1 MRVFFKFYYIFHS
14 ILGNKYAGYSENK
27 HPTGTQLA
35 HLFLLSIIYVSFI
48 SLGLPDGV
56 MGVAWPAVRLDM
68 GQPLAA
74 VGIFTI
80 VGTICA
86 AVSSY
91 FAGAIV
97 KRVGTGAVVAASCLM
112 TALALV
118 GYGFAPSFVWLVALS
133 IPMGIGAGAV
143 DTSLNHFVAAHYSS
157 RHMNWLH
164 GFWGVGATLGPLIMS
179 WSVTTPTGWTMG
191 THTIGLLQLGLA
203 LALFLT
209 LSLWA
214 REKATHAEDASAQ
227 SDQNVII
234 AIKPHNPLAT
244 WLAPTC
250 FLFYVSAEMGTGLW
264 AASILATDRGMPLA
278 QAGVWVSV
286 YFGSITAGR
295 FAVGLVAN
303 KLGNRKLVQ
312 LGIGVA
318 ALGAALFAAHSW
330 VGDASLAGL
339 VLMGLGCAPI
349 FPSLMHETARRFAD
363 DVARTVISR
372 QMIFAYIGV
381 SVVPAAFGLLATW
394 AGLGAIMPMVVVMLL
409 GLLAVTTWLDR
420 LT

>member
-1 MRVFFKFYYIFHS
+1 M
-14 ILGNKYAGYSENK
+14 
-27 HPTGTQLA
+27 A
-35 HLFLLSIIYVSFI
+35 HLFLLGIIYVSFI

-56 MGVAWPAVRLDM
+56 MGVAWPAVRVDM

-143 DTSLNHFVAAHYSS
+143 DTSLNHFVASHYSS

-179 WSVTTPTGWTMG
+179 WAVANPAGWTLG
-191 THTIGLLQLGLA
+191 TRTIGLMQLA
-203 LALFLT
+203 LAAVLFLT
-209 LSLWA
+209 LALWA
-214 REKATHAEDASAQ
+214 REKATHAEDAS
-227 SDQNVII
+227 DNP
-234 AIKPHNPLAT
+234 IKHTKTTFKPLHPQAL

-250 FLFYVSAEMGTGLW
+250 FLLYVSAEMGTGLW

-286 YFGSITAGR
+286 YFGAITVGR

-303 KLGNRKLVQ
+303 WLGNRKLVQ
-312 LGIGVA
+312 LGICVA
-318 ALGAALFAAHSW
+318 ALGAALFAAHGW

-349 FPSLMHETARRFAD
+349 FPSLMHETARRFPE
-363 DVARTVISR
+363 DVASLVISR

-394 AGLGAIMPMVVVMLL
+394 AGLGAIMPMVVVALL

>member
-1 MRVFFKFYYIFHS
+1 M
-14 ILGNKYAGYSENK
+14 
-27 HPTGTQLA
+27 
-35 HLFLLSIIYVSFI
+35 SFI

-56 MGVAWPAVRLDM
+56 MGVAWPAVRVDM

-74 VGIFTI
+74 VGVFTL
-80 VGTICA
+80 VGTVCA

-97 KRVGTGAVVAASCLM
+97 KRLGTGAVVAASCLM

-118 GYGFAPSFVWLVALS
+118 GYGYAPSFAWLVALS

-143 DTSLNHFVAAHYSS
+143 DTSLNHFVASHYSS

-179 WSVTTPTGWTMG
+179 WAVANPAGWTLG
-191 THTIGLLQLGLA
+191 TRTIGLMQVALA
-203 LALFLT
+203 VALFLT
-209 LSLWA
+209 LALWA
-214 REKATHAEDASAQ
+214 REKATHTEDANAESATTLF
-227 SDQNVII
+227 
-234 AIKPHNPLAT
+234 KPLNPQAL

-250 FLFYVSAEMGTGLW
+250 FFLYVSAEMGTGLW

-286 YFGSITAGR
+286 YFGAITVGR

-303 KLGNRKLVQ
+303 WLGNRKLVQ
-312 LGIGVA
+312 LGICVA
-318 ALGAALFAAHSW
+318 ALGAALFAAHGW

-349 FPSLMHETARRFAD
+349 FPSLMHETARRFPE
-363 DVARTVISR
+363 DVARKVISR
-372 QMIFAYIGV
+372 QMIFAYIGIAV
-381 SVVPAAFGLLATW
+381 IPAAFGVLATW
-394 AGLGAIMPMVVVMLL
+394 AGLAVIMPVVVAL
-409 GLLAVTTWLDR
+409 LLAMLVVTTWLDR

>member
-1 MRVFFKFYYIFHS
+1 M
-14 ILGNKYAGYSENK
+14 
-27 HPTGTQLA
+27 
-35 HLFLLSIIYVSFI
+35 SFI

-56 MGVAWPAVRLDM
+56 MGVAWPAVRVDM

-74 VGIFTI
+74 VGVFTL
-80 VGTICA
+80 VGTVCA

-97 KRVGTGAVVAASCLM
+97 KRVGTGAVVAASCLV

-118 GYGFAPSFVWLVALS
+118 GYGYAPSFAWLVALS

-179 WSVTTPTGWTMG
+179 WAVANPAGWTLG
-191 THTIGLLQLGLA
+191 TRTIGLMQLA
-203 LALFLT
+203 LAVALFLT
-209 LSLWA
+209 LALWA
-214 REKATHAEDASAQ
+214 REKAKHAEDVSAE
-227 SDQNVII
+227 S
-234 AIKPHNPLAT
+234 ATLLFKPLNPQAM

-250 FLFYVSAEMGTGLW
+250 FLLYVSAEMGTGLW

-286 YFGSITAGR
+286 YFGAITVGR

-303 KLGNRKLVQ
+303 WLGNRKLVQ
-312 LGIGVA
+312 LGICVA
-318 ALGAALFAAHSW
+318 ALGAALFAAHGW

-349 FPSLMHETARRFAD
+349 FPSLMHETARRFPE
-363 DVARTVISR
+363 DVARKVISR
-372 QMIFAYIGV
+372 QMIFAYIGIAV
-381 SVVPAAFGLLATW
+381 IPAAFGVLATW
-394 AGLGAIMPMVVVMLL
+394 AGLAVIMPVVVAL
-409 GLLAVTTWLDR
+409 LLAMLVVTTWLDR